1 MTRRALIERIRR
13 QIYNG
18 QPSDDATI
26 TVGLVNNYLNDAIAF
41 AAKTNYIE
49 NVKLDGIASVNNGFY
64 CTFKNISVTQDEQFT
79 WKVQLPQI
87 PVGLGDNEG
96 LSTLSFKDYQSNQLS
111 QTVIWI
117 TENQRSY
124 FDGMRPI
131 PNKLLAY
138 NNGDSVYVKSTLLLF
153 QYTAQV
159 TMVSGGLST
168 DLSSTVNVPPDYF
181 GGIMTYMQQQ
191 FLLELNQPKDLSNDG
206 EDFRVTT

>member
-41 AAKTNYIE
+41 AAKSNYIE
-49 NVKLDGIASVNNGFY
+49 NIKLDGIKSVNNGFY
-64 CTFKNISVTQDEQFT
+64 STFKGISVIQDEQFT
-79 WKVQLPQI
+79 WKIQLPQI
-87 PVGLGDNEG
+87 PVGIGDNEG
-96 LSTLSFKDYQSNQLS
+96 LSTLVFKDAQSNRIS
-111 QTVIWI
+111 QTVIWVS
-117 TENQRSY
+117 ENQKGY

-138 NNGDSVYVKSTLLLF
+138 NNGEFVFVKSTLLLF

-159 TMVSGGLST
+159 TMVSGGLSN

-181 GGIMTYMQQQ
+181 PSVMSYMQQQ
-191 FLLELNQPKDLSNDG
+191 LLLEANQAKDVTNDG
-206 EDFRVTT
+206 EDFKVTT